1 MKFKVGEEVRI
12 LCDCKGC
19 HVNGTYGSKG
29 IIYNYIK
36 DLEKYEVS
44 YTQKDGRTQSI
55 DLREQDIGNLN
66 SEIIKQR
73 LGVK

>member
-1 MKFKVGEEVRI
+1 MKFKVGDQIKI

-19 HVNGTYGSKG
+19 HVNEAYRSKG
-29 IIYNYIK
+29 TIFHIRK
-36 DLEKYEVS
+36 DLEKYEVT
-44 YTQKDGRTQSI
+44 YNRKDGQTRKI

-66 SEIIKQR
+66 SEKIKER